1 MSHRGKAPLSYR
13 NPADTRRLYCACQ
26 IKFMSVDGQC
36 AIVGNGN
43 LDSQSFWHSQEA
55 NILIDNPQIVA
66 DWMDQLRTNQST
78 HKYGRVDTDGI
89 WRDPTTGE
97 ELEKPKNIS
106 CFSAMRAV
114 I

>member
-1 MSHRGKAPLSYR
+1 
-13 NPADTRRLYCACQ
+13 
-26 IKFMSVDGQC
+26 MSVDGQC
-36 AIVGNGN
+36 AIVGNGH

-55 NILIDNPQIVA
+55 NILIDNPQLVA

-89 WRDPTTGE
+89 WRDPTTGA